1 MKNLGINFYHFLPT
15 HLSTILMRKHG
26 LISKS
31 TSKRY
36 SKFQYFFRGSFVLFL
51 FQLTIEQNPIYKS
64 KNYHSTV
71 VVINFFDYHKGKI
84 ETKAR
89 FLGMRPE
96 RAAAVLT
103 VAMVILA
110 FYSVKKEQTASTLL
124 LNYFLAFFF
133 ACAFIE
139 AAI

>member
-1 MKNLGINFYHFLPT
+1 MGSYQKAPQKGIAKL
-15 HLSTILMRKHG
+15 
-26 LISKS
+26 
-31 TSKRY
+31 
-36 SKFQYFFRGSFVLFL
+36 QYFFRGSFVLFL

-71 VVINFFDYHKGKI
+71 VVINFSDYHKGKI

-110 FYSVKKEQTASTLL
+110 FY
-124 LNYFLAFFF
+124 
-133 ACAFIE
+133 
-139 AAI
+139 